1 MGLYVALEGAV
12 SSVDNARFNR
22 CTLGGAVGGRA
33 GAGVCNSSC
42 VTHPAMTDAEM
53 ACCQKMAGDCDMGSG
68 NHSCCRDTMH
78 RAPQHFIRPARLTI
92 GSQSDVPL
100 IAIAHRDV
108 HDEISSDQN
117 DAGFQLRV
125 YPPGSLP
132 LPLNSI
138 LRI

>member
-12 SSVDNARFNR
+12 SSVVMMR
-22 CTLGGAVGGRA
+22 GSIAVLLA
-33 GAGVCNSSC
+33 VLWVAAPVLAC

-100 IAIAHRDV
+100 IAIAHGDV

-117 DAGFQLRV
+117 DAGFRLRV

-138 LRI
+138 LKI